1 MTKKPFRI
9 ETIHELVQITFD
21 QSPIAIF
28 WVDSEGKVCYPN
40 KTACL
45 YLGYSFDE
53 LTSMRVWDFN
63 VDYNDASVFKELWQK
78 IEAKK
83 LVSLEA
89 RHRRKDDEII
99 PVEIIIYFVE
109 HNKEHFA
116 CAFVRDITE
125 KKHYEE
131 EIRRIT
137 YRDELI
143 LESAGEGIFG
153 LDLDGHTTFSNP
165 AAAEMVGWQLEEL
178 IGKPQH
184 DLLHHARNDSTP
196 YHREECPIC
205 TTLKNG
211 KTHRVADE
219 VFWRKDGSSFPV
231 EYKSSPIVD
240 KGVLSGAVV
249 VFRDITK
256 QKNAEEALVNAL
268 SELEKLKN
276 QLQMENAYLRQE
288 ISAAQRFGDIIGESS
303 ALQNII
309 RQIELV
315 APTDASVLILGES
328 GTGKELVAREI
339 HRRSLRK
346 DKPLIKVN
354 CASIPKELY
363 ESEFFGHVK
372 GAFTGALKDRAG
384 RFQAADGGTLFLDE
398 VGEIPLELQSKLLRV
413 LQEGQYERVGE
424 ERTRKVDVR
433 IIAAT
438 NQDLKEGTKAGRFRQ
453 DLYFRLNVFPIEV
466 VSLRFRKEDIPVLA
480 THFVGEFAKKMGCN
494 NVKLTQAN
502 ILELQR
508 YDWPGNIRELQNVI
522 ERAIIT
528 AQCGKLYFNLSAPV
542 DMTGHEAHL
551 ADNRPEFGGI
561 IKESQLKQ
569 IERESTLAA
578 LCKCNWKIYGIDGA
592 AELLEIKPTTLVSRI
607 KKMGLKKNNSS

>member
-1 MTKKPFRI
+1 MIKKLI
-9 ETIHELVQITFD
+9 KNETIHELAKMTLD
-21 QSPIAIF
+21 QSPMAIF

-40 KTACL
+40 KTACS

-53 LTSMRVWDFN
+53 LISMRVWDFN
-63 VDYNDASVFKELWQK
+63 VDYNDAAVFKKLWQK
-78 IEAKK
+78 IKIKK
-83 LVSLEA
+83 LLSLEA
-89 RHRRKDDEII
+89 RHRRKDNVII
-99 PVEIIIYFVE
+99 PVEIIIHFVE
-109 HNKEHFA
+109 HDKEHYA

-125 KKHYEE
+125 KKQYEE

-143 LESAGEGIFG
+143 LRSAGEGIYG
-153 LDLDGHTTFSNP
+153 LDLNGHTTFCNP
-165 AAAEMVGWQLEEL
+165 AAAEMIGWQLEDL
-178 IGKPQH
+178 IGKFQH
-184 DLLHHARNDSTP
+184 DILHHTQANGAP
-196 YHREECPIC
+196 YSRERCPIYA
-205 TTLKNG
+205 TLKDG

-219 VFWRKDGSSFPV
+219 VFWRKDGTSFPV

-240 KGVLSGAVV
+240 KGELSGAVV

-256 QKNAEEALVNAL
+256 QKDAEEALVNAL
-268 SELEKLKN
+268 SELKKLKN

-288 ISAAQRFGDIIGESS
+288 ISATQRFGDIIGESA
-303 ALQNII
+303 ALQNIL

-315 APTDASVLILGES
+315 SPTDASVLILGES

-339 HRRSLRK
+339 HRRSHRC
-346 DKPLIKVN
+346 DRPLIKVN

-363 ESEFFGHVK
+363 ESEFFGHIK
-372 GAFTGALKDRAG
+372 GAFTGALQNRAG

-413 LQEGQYERVGE
+413 LQDGQYERVGE

-433 IIAAT
+433 IVAAT
-438 NQDLKEGTKAGRFRQ
+438 NRDLKEDIKAGRFRQ

-466 VSLRFRKEDIPVLA
+466 ISLRSRKEDIPVLA
-480 THFVGEFAKKMGCN
+480 THFVNEFAKKMGRTN
-494 NVKLTQAN
+494 IQLTQAN

-528 AQCGKLYFNLSAPV
+528 AQSGKLYFNISSQI
-542 DMTGHEAHL
+542 DMAISETDDTRNIG
-551 ADNRPEFGGI
+551 EFENI
-561 IKESQLKQ
+561 MKESQLKQ
-569 IERESTLAA
+569 LERESTLAA
-578 LCKCNWKIYGIDGA
+578 LRKCNWKIYGLGGA

-607 KKMGLKKNNSS
+607 KKMGLKKNHL